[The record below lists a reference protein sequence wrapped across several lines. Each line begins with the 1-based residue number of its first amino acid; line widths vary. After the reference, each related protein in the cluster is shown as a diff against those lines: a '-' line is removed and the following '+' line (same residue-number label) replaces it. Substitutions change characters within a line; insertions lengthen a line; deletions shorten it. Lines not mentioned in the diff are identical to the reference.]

1 MKTIRMMRF
10 MLALSA
16 TPLMAQAKGHNPF
29 IDANKV
35 VGNYAASLGHHNEG
49 VVESAIFQVLKLK
62 QAYPEMAMPQI
73 RDQLS
78 GLALHGASQA
88 IRYKAFIA
96 LAWMDQPEALRAID
110 LPAGDADAAFRQMA
124 DELERELRSAEVV
137 TP

>member
-16 TPLMAQAKGHNPF
+16 TPLMAQVKGHNPF

-35 VGNYAASLGHHNEG
+35 VSNYAASLGHHNEG

-62 QAYPEMAMPQI
+62 QAYPDMAMPRI
-73 RDQLS
+73 REQLRK
-78 GLALHGASQA
+78 LALHGANQT

-96 LAWMDQPEALRAID
+96 LSWMDQPAALR
-110 LPAGDADAAFRQMA
+110 LCG
-124 DELERELRSAEVV
+124 SVV
-137 TP
+137 AYCWPTVIRVSPSNSGY